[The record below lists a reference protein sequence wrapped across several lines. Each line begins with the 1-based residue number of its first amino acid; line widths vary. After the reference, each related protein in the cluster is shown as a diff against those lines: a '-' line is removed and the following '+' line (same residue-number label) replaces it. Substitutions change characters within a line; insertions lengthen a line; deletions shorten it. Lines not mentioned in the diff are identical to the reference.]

1 MKKSVLTFL
10 VFLFVTSFYA
20 QNEISSEDVNKA
32 IDKSAKYQ
40 KELVKASAPM
50 MNFLL
55 KYENGNPTQADFDQM
70 LNQMGIMDE
79 VQNDNSGLTKEDA
92 FKIIDTYIKADQ
104 GKEVNIDID
113 QDKKEK
119 ILEYLNQLEQGKKDA
134 AQIFGQFV
142 NSGELNRV
150 AGEVIKEIQK
160 VQMMR
165 LHISYDDFRKDVLKN
180 NPNASETDIKKAY
193 EKLKKQLRF

>member
-1 MKKSVLTFL
+1 
-10 VFLFVTSFYA
+10 
-20 QNEISSEDVNKA
+20 
-32 IDKSAKYQ
+32 
-40 KELVKASAPM
+40 

-55 KYENGNPTQADFDQM
+55 KYENGNATQADFDQM

-134 AQIFGQFV
+134 LQIFDQLV
-142 NSGELNRV
+142 SSGELNRV
-150 AGEVIKEIQK
+150 ANEAMKEIQK
-160 VQMMR
+160 VQMAG
-165 LHISYDDFRKDVLKN
+165 LQISYDDFRKDVLKH
-180 NPNASETDIKKAY
+180 NPNASEADIKKAY
-193 EKLKKQLRF
+193 QKLKKQLGF

>member
-1 MKKSVLTFL
+1 MKKSVFAFL
-10 VFLFVTSFYA
+10 AILFVTSFYA

-32 IDKSAKYQ
+32 IDKSAEYQ

-55 KYENGNPTQADFDQM
+55 KYENGNPTQADFDKM

-134 AQIFGQFV
+134 LQIFDQLV
-142 NSGELNRV
+142 SSGELNRV
-150 AGEVIKEIQK
+150 ANEAMKEIQK
-160 VQMMR
+160 VQMAG
-165 LHISYDDFRKDVLKN
+165 LQISYDDFRKDVFKH
-180 NPNASETDIKKAY
+180 NPNASEADIKKAY
-193 EKLKKQLRF
+193 QKLKKQLGF